1 MGPGGKGVLKASVQK
16 EMSMLKISYREKTQV
31 WNRQNSIKRLARP
44 TNPARAHALGYKAKQ
59 GFVIA
64 RVRIKKGGRRKPST
78 RKGRKPKS
86 SGVFFTPEASRQAI
100 AERRVA
106 GKFPNLEVI
115 NSYKIGEDGKHKFY
129 EVIMAD
135 THHPAVMKDPE
146 RNWIL
151 NQRRRAYRG
160 LTSAG
165 KRSRG
170 LRR

>member
-1 MGPGGKGVLKASVQK
+1 
-16 EMSMLKISYREKTQV
+16 MLKIDYREKV
-31 WNRQNSIKRLARP
+31 RAWNKEGTVERLARP
-44 TNPARAHALGYKAKQ
+44 TNPGRARALGYKAKQ
-59 GFVIA
+59 GFVMA
-64 RVRIKKGGRRKPST
+64 RIRIKKGGRRKPST

-86 SGVFFTPEASRQAI
+86 SGVFFTTEPSKQAI

-115 NSYKIGEDGKHKFY
+115 NSYFIGQDGKHKFY

-135 THHPAVMKDPE
+135 THHNAVKKDKE

>member
-1 MGPGGKGVLKASVQK
+1 
-16 EMSMLKISYREKTQV
+16 MLKIDYREKV
-31 WNRQNSIKRLARP
+31 RAWNKEGSVERLARP
-44 TNPARAHALGYKAKQ
+44 TNPGRARALGYKAKQ
-59 GFVIA
+59 GFVMA

-86 SGVFFTPEASRQAI
+86 SGVFFTTEASKQAI

-106 GKFPNLEVI
+106 DKFPNLEVI
-115 NSYKIGEDGKHKFY
+115 NSYFIGQDGKHKFY

-135 THHPAVMKDPE
+135 THHNAVKKDKE

-165 KRSRG
+165 KRGRG

>member
-1 MGPGGKGVLKASVQK
+1 
-16 EMSMLKISYREKTQV
+16 MLKIDYREKV
-31 WNRQNSIKRLARP
+31 RAWNKEGSVERLARP
-44 TNPARAHALGYKAKQ
+44 TNPGRARALGYKAKQ
-59 GFVIA
+59 GFVMA
-64 RVRIKKGGRRKPST
+64 RIRIKKGGRRKPST

-86 SGVFFTPEASRQAI
+86 SGVFFTPETSKQAI

-106 GKFPNLEVI
+106 DKFPNLEVV
-115 NSYKIGEDGKHKFY
+115 NSYSVGEDGKHKFF
-129 EVIMAD
+129 EVILAD
-135 THHPAVMKDPE
+135 TNHPAVRKDKE

-165 KRSRG
+165 KRARG